1 MKTDSIIVPNII
13 IEYMFIDIN
22 PEVKAMLPIVTPTA
36 PLLPM
41 IPVPVDEFI
50 FLNMCIPNKYVI
62 MLKSPIMANE
72 IIKNSRYNP
81 VGNTALR
88 PAMLKNIGMK
98 KL

>member
-1 MKTDSIIVPNII
+1 
-13 IEYMFIDIN
+13 
-22 PEVKAMLPIVTPTA
+22 
-36 PLLPM
+36 
-41 IPVPVDEFI
+41 
-50 FLNMCIPNKYVI
+50 

-88 PAMLKNIGMK
+88 PAMLKNIGIK